1 MNTRTNRNALV
12 LILGAGL
19 LSACGSEVAKVNPGP
34 QCDFRAVNAQGP
46 YRGPALVPLVPG
58 SAEVMPLNSVNLMDK
73 SITNKILVQQTTA
86 RREEDGEVSVQTR
99 LINCTDF
106 PLQLE
111 ARTHFLD
118 QTGMDAESV
127 TAWTRLYS
135 EPHGLTSY
143 ATRSTAGSVV
153 NSYLVEVRESQ

>member
-1 MNTRTNRNALV
+1 MNIQMNRTVLA

-19 LSACGSEVAKVNPGP
+19 LSACVSEVSKVNPGP

-46 YRGPALVPLVPG
+46 YRGPALLPLVPG
-58 SAEVMPLNSVNLMDK
+58 SAEVMPLNAVNLMDE

-86 RREEDGEVSVQTR
+86 RREEGGDVSVQAR

-118 QTGMDAESV
+118 QAGMDAEPV

-135 EPHGLTSY
+135 EPHGLTNY
-143 ATRSTAGSVV
+143 ATRSTAGSMV
-153 NSYLVEVRESQ
+153 NSYLVEVRESE

>member
-1 MNTRTNRNALV
+1 MKIRMNRTVLV
-12 LILGAGL
+12 LMLGAGL
-19 LSACGSEVAKVNPGP
+19 LSACGSEIAKVNPEP
-34 QCDFRAVNAQGP
+34 QCDFRAVNLQGP
-46 YRGPALVPLVPG
+46 DRGPALVPLVPG
-58 SAEVMPLNSVNLMDK
+58 SAEVMPLNAVNLTDA

-86 RREEDGEVSVQTR
+86 RREQGGDVSVQAR

-118 QTGMDAESV
+118 QSGMDAEPV

-143 ATRSTAGSVV
+143 ATRSTAGSRV
-153 NSYLVEVRESQ
+153 NSYLVEVRESE